1 MTDTVEAT
9 EVTETE
15 SEAPKKRGRKP
26 GSGDRDFNKVNDQQ
40 EQLAAYVNANS
51 GLDPVSANQV
61 KAVLALRGDFS
72 QLPEQ
77 VAVREQRAAERK
89 AAEQKYAGLSPE
101 QIKAVKAADRAE
113 KHADKLAA
121 RAKEEA
127 DKAKALR
134 EAATGDGASLAAA
147 VEAQAED
154 ATPKKRPSRNR

>member
-9 EVTETE
+9 EVTET
-15 SEAPKKRGRKP
+15 EAPKKRGRKP
-26 GSGDRDFNKVNDQQ
+26 GSGDRNFDKVNETQ

-51 GLDPVSANQV
+51 GLDPVTANQV

-72 QLPEQ
+72 RLPEQ
-77 VAVREQRAAERK
+77 VAAREQRAAERK
-89 AAEQKYAGLSPE
+89 AAEQKYAGMSAD

-113 KHADKLAA
+113 KHASKLAE
-121 RAKEEA
+121 RAQAEA

-147 VEAQAED
+147 VEAQAGE